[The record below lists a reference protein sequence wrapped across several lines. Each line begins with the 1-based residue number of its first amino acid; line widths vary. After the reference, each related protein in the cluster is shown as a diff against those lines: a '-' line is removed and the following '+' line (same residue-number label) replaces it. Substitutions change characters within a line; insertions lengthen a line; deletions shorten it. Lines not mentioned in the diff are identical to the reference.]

1 MHSLSD
7 VVRDEAT
14 RRGLDHTRDALIK
27 MGVRLRTEGGT
38 GALAERILPRLGRW
52 AVVDSIRNPGEVAV
66 LRRLPRFFLVG
77 VDAPQALRFD
87 RSVRRGRLGDGATLE
102 EFAAKEARENA
113 TSEAGQQL
121 VATLALADAVIDNA
135 RTIRALRAAV
145 RRTLKGFRV
154 DL

>member
-1 MHSLSD
+1 VHSLSD

>member
-1 MHSLSD
+1 VHSLSD

-14 RRGLDHTRDALIK
+14 RRGLDHTRDALIE

-38 GALAERILPRLGRW
+38 GALAERILPRLGRR

-145 RRTLKGFRV
+145 RRTLKGLRV

>member
-1 MHSLSD
+1 
-7 VVRDEAT
+7 
-14 RRGLDHTRDALIK
+14 